1 MRVGQNPAKSIEHV
15 PQPEKVTVAVVSYIP
30 FLSGYYASSLDVL
43 KACLDSIRKNT
54 GEAFDVLVFDNAS
67 CSEVRDYLTGEQNQ
81 GRIQYLV
88 LSDKNIGKGGAW
100 NFIFAAAPGDYIAYS
115 DSDVYFKP
123 GWLSHSLELL
133 STFPNVGMITG
144 RPMRTP
150 ERHYTTTL
158 DWANHTPG
166 VSLEKGRF
174 QTWEMYKEH
183 NDSLGVSV
191 EQTKEWFE
199 SSRDVRITYQGLSAY
214 VGAAHFQFVGPKSVL
229 KSMVPLQ
236 MDRPMGQVRSLDE
249 KLNQAGYL
257 RLSTCQPL
265 VRHLGNRLDLKLED
279 RVSDGPRTT
288 ARNEHFIFNLPPVK
302 RSLLW
307 LYDRIFRLYF

>member
-15 PQPEKVTVAVVSYIP
+15 PQPEKVTVAIVSYIP
-30 FLSGYYASSLDVL
+30 FLSGYYAGSLDVL
-43 KACLDSIRKNT
+43 KACLESIRKNT
-54 GEAFDVLVFDNAS
+54 EGGYDVLVFDNAS

-81 GRIQYLV
+81 GHIQYLV

-158 DWANHTPG
+158 EWANHTPG
-166 VSLEKGRF
+166 VSLDKGRF

-183 NDSLGVSV
+183 NDSLGVSE

-199 SSRDVRITYQGLSAY
+199 SSRDVRITYQGQSAY

-229 KSMVPLQ
+229 ERMVPLQ

-279 RVSDGPRTT
+279 RVSAGPRTT
-288 ARNEHFIFNLPPVK
+288 ARNENFFFNLSPVK